1 MNRILFL
8 YSEIAQ
14 YFITCLQAL
23 VENYDIEVH
32 LVKWEKNAE
41 APFEFEI
48 DSRIKL
54 YERSDYNNEELLNLA
69 KSINPALIF
78 SVGWMDKGYVKVCKS
93 YKSKIPVV
101 FGMDNKWNGGL
112 KQQVATL
119 ISPFTIQT
127 YFSHAW
133 VAGVPQKK
141 YAEKLGFRNKHV
153 LEGYYSADVDYFSK
167 FYLEKSAQDTFP
179 KRFIYVGRY
188 IPHKGIS
195 GLCEAFIALQ
205 KEAPNNWELWGL
217 GTGEL
222 EGNLPKHSQIKHF
235 GFVQPKDMNSYISQ
249 TSVMVL
255 PSHYEPW
262 GVVVHEFATA
272 GFPLIC
278 SREVGASTAFLKEN
292 KNGFL
297 FNAKNTDELKACLKK
312 IVKMDHGSLKEM
324 SIKSH
329 ELGNQITPKK
339 WASTLM
345 ALLG

>member
-14 YFITCLQAL
+14 YFVTCLHAL
-23 VENYDIEVH
+23 IENYDLEVH
-32 LVKWEKNAE
+32 LVKWKKNEE

-48 DSRIKL
+48 DSKVKE
-54 YERSDYNNEELLNLA
+54 YERLDYNDNELLALA
-69 KSINPALIF
+69 ESINPDLIF

-93 YKSKIPVV
+93 YRNKIPVV
-101 FGMDNKWNGGL
+101 FGMDNKWNGGFR
-112 KQQVATL
+112 QQIATL
-119 ISPFTIQT
+119 ISRFTIQS

-133 VAGVPQKK
+133 VAGAPQKK
-141 YAEKLGFRNKHV
+141 YAEKLGFKNKNLLV
-153 LEGYYSADVDYFSK
+153 GYYSADVDYFSK
-167 FYLEKSAQDTFP
+167 FYLEKLRQNNFP
-179 KRFIYVGRY
+179 KKFLYVGRY

-195 GLCEAFIALQ
+195 DLCEAFISLQ
-205 KEAPNNWELWGL
+205 KENPNDWELWGL

-222 EGNLPKHSQIKHF
+222 EGALPEHPQIRHF
-235 GFVQPKDMNSYISQ
+235 GFVQPKDMASYIDQ
-249 TSVMVL
+249 TSVLVL

-278 SREVGASTAFLKEN
+278 SREVGASTAFLEEG

-297 FNAKNTDELKACLKK
+297 FDAKNTDELKDCLKSM
-312 IVKMDHGSLKEM
+312 VEMDDESLKQM

-329 ELGNQITPKK
+329 ELGKEITPRK
-339 WASTLM
+339 WASTLV
-345 ALLG
+345 ALLK